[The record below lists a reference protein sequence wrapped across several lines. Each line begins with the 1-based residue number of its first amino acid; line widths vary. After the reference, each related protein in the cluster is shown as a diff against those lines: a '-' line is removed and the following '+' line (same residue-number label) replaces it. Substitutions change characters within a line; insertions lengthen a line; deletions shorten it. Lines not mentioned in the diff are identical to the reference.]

1 VSDPRLGWWVQLVE
15 CSAFDSDVRAAVLD
29 NWGRELSGSSICTID
44 WPDGYPI
51 PNQLTMY
58 GTAEDIQPNFDEM
71 ACAVKEFM
79 DATQYFA
86 FIFMKDTVLAT
97 GGLECVVFSKNT
109 MLRVNGRVMIQ
120 HTIEKALNI
129 ELTLNKDLRD
139 AADAVGG

>member
-1 VSDPRLGWWVQLVE
+1 MSDPRLGWWVQLVE
-15 CSAFDSDVRAAVLD
+15 CSAFDADVRTAVLD
-29 NWGRELSGSSICTID
+29 NWGRGLSGSSVCTID
-44 WPDGYPI
+44 WPDSYPM
-51 PNQLTMY
+51 PSQLTMY
-58 GTAEDIQPNFDEM
+58 GTTEDIQPNFDEM

-79 DATQYFA
+79 DDTQYFA
-86 FIFMKDTVLAT
+86 FIFMKDTVLAR
-97 GGLECVVFSKNT
+97 GGIECVVFSKNT